1 VKLRI
6 ICKSK
11 IHRATVTEANVNY
24 IGSISI
30 DEALMKLTGIVSG
43 EQVAVWNLNNG
54 ERIDTYAIPSPE
66 GSGAI
71 VVNGAAARHFQVG
84 DLVIIAAFYLTD
96 EPVVPQMILVDEKNR
111 FVKHLVGGQ

>member
-1 VKLRI
+1 MKLRI

-11 IHRATVTEANVNY
+11 IHRATVTDANVNY

-30 DEALMKLTGIVSG
+30 DETLMKLSGIVSG
-43 EQVAVWNLNNG
+43 EKVAVWNVTSG
-54 ERIDTYAIPSPE
+54 QRIETYAVPVAE
-66 GSGAI
+66 GSGQI
-71 VVNGAAARHFQVG
+71 IINGAAARHFQVG

-111 FVKHLVGGQ
+111 FVKHL

>member
-1 VKLRI
+1 MKLRI

-11 IHRATVTEANVNY
+11 IHRATVTDANVNY

-30 DEALMKLTGIVSG
+30 DETLMKLSGIVSG
-43 EQVAVWNLNNG
+43 EKVAVWNVTNG
-54 ERIDTYAIPSPE
+54 QRIETYAVPMAE
-66 GSGAI
+66 GSGQI
-71 VVNGAAARHFQVG
+71 IINGAAARNFQVG

-111 FVKHLVGGQ
+111 FVKNL